1 MHVNGVNFA
10 FPLKDAGVKVY
21 QSYDTLQCH
30 LHVGKHLLKLER
42 ETAYDKIK
50 GKWTAAC
57 KSVAGSYVRGGLY
70 LHQQP
75 VHIKCTI
82 RADSRREMGSKEV
95 KETVTP
101 FSDTFENTCC
111 SPFFGAKNRERVPHH
126 ITWPLGRKPSHKTQA
141 GSRMFRRSA

>member
-1 MHVNGVNFA
+1 MHVNGVKFA

-21 QSYDTLQCH
+21 QSYDN
-30 LHVGKHLLKLER
+30 LHVGNHLLKLER
-42 ETAYDKIK
+42 ETAYDKTK

-101 FSDTFENTCC
+101 FSDTFENTCWP
-111 SPFFGAKNRERVPHH
+111 PFFRAKNRKSTTPHNVTTRKKTVSQDAGGIEDVREVRV
-126 ITWPLGRKPSHKTQA
+126 A
-141 GSRMFRRSA
+141 E